1 MKLNVA
7 IYLIIALVVIIL
19 TGTTLYFL
27 DQNQKL
33 QENNSTTS
41 VSITPAVS
49 PIVTQ
54 NETIA
59 TPTTAIDES
68 AVVIIESEGNLP
80 KDDIST
86 LKARVIEPYVE
97 YYKTGSQKLA
107 TFKVSLNTQA
117 SKIDYPYMADAIFV
131 GGGNEGFLI
140 SKKNGQIDW
149 WVPGCIVECQF
160 SDVFKQKYPEIV
172 ELSK

>member
-1 MKLNVA
+1 MKLNVVV
-7 IYLIIALVVIIL
+7 YLIIALIVIVL

-33 QENNSTTS
+33 QKNNSTTS

-49 PIVTQ
+49 PIITQ
-54 NETIA
+54 SETVV
-59 TPTTAIDES
+59 TPTTAVGEGV
-68 AVVIIESEGNLP
+68 VVIIESEGNLP
-80 KDDIST
+80 KDDVNGLRT
-86 LKARVIEPYVE
+86 RVIEPYVE

-107 TFKVSLNTQA
+107 TFKVSVNTQA
-117 SKIDYPYMADAIFV
+117 SKTDYPYMADAIFV

-140 SKKNGQIDW
+140 SKKNGQINW

-160 SDVFKQKYPEIV
+160 SDLFKQKYPEIV